1 MKLLHNKTNKTDN
14 TYFRPSTAI
23 SHRPSAIDHRPSIIH
38 HPSSI
43 IHHPPFKLLFIRSS
57 LLDEEES
64 STQLVYSK
72 S

>member
-43 IHHPPFKLLFIRSS
+43 IHHP
-57 LLDEEES
+57 S
-64 STQLVYSK
+64 STIQTAFYK
-72 S
+72 KFFA